1 MYRVGNMLKVLLGY
15 GAAVLATYAVGVL
28 LISQANL
35 SNVVAMGATVDA
47 SVRLEVVWH
56 DLLHMYEIYLPLVA
70 ISFIIALP
78 VAALVIRWQPDLRL
92 IGYVLAGFV
101 GLVAIHVI
109 MKVVLGMSGVAPTRT
124 IMGLLAQGLAGAV
137 GGYLFQRITRTN
149 LPLSKEPEV

>member
-1 MYRVGNMLKVLLGY
+1 MYWVGNMLKVLLGY

-47 SVRLEVVWH
+47 SIRLEVVWH

-70 ISFIIALP
+70 VSFVIALP
-78 VAALVIRWQPDLRL
+78 VAALVIRWQPNLRL
-92 IGYVLAGFV
+92 VGYVLAGFF

-109 MKVVLGMSGVAPTRT
+109 MKAVLGLSGVAPTRT
-124 IMGLLAQGLAGAV
+124 IMGLLAQGFAGAV
-137 GGYLFQRITRTN
+137 GGYLFHRITR
-149 LPLSKEPEV
+149 LSRAPNKLDA